1 MQCGERTAW
10 QSHQAAKTAR
20 IIPGIELEKTWS
32 GLSLVQEVDQLQQ
45 SGKEIV
51 VHLPDQLSHVLT
63 EDDQR
68 EFEGFE
74 EVPYTDKI
82 PLDLLILSGVSHP
95 EAVNW
100 PAPFT

>member
-1 MQCGERTAW
+1 MVTGQPGKATRQPRLQE
-10 QSHQAAKTAR
+10 
-20 IIPGIELEKTWS
+20 IIPAIELEKKLS
-32 GLSLVQEVDQLQQ
+32 GLPLVQEVDQLQQ

-51 VHLPDQLSHVLT
+51 AHLPDQLSHMLT

-68 EFEGFE
+68 EFEGFT

-82 PLDLLILSGVSHP
+82 PLDLLILSGISHS